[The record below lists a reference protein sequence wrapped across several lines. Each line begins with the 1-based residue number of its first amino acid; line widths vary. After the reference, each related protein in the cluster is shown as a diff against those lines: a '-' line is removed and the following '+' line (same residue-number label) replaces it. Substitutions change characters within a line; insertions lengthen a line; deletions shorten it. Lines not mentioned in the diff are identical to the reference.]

1 MVIHEVCVIDKNR
14 CEVQLL
20 ALLLSTVLGLDFNK
34 TEERKLSWPSVA
46 RIEQLPTRFFH
57 GSTYHLFPTK
67 ARPAMFL
74 PVNVCSCVYIAG
86 STTSFQ

>member
-34 TEERKLSWPSVA
+34 TEERKLKCRSNRAIANEVLSL
-46 RIEQLPTRFFH
+46 IDLSSLPNQGSSCNVFTR
-57 GSTYHLFPTK
+57 
-67 ARPAMFL
+67 
-74 PVNVCSCVYIAG
+74 
-86 STTSFQ
+86 